1 MIRSLSAAA
10 RRIRAALS
18 PRSAAVKLCFPALCF
33 LCVSGCSLD
42 YGRTDASQ
50 AQIVSPEFVFYDAGF
65 THVERGET
73 KLRMEAEQI
82 EQYTGAGTMYGKN
95 VSFTVYGDNA
105 QPSLTGSC
113 SLLSADRENKL
124 YCFFSGIRIKSF
136 QHRAEITAD
145 SLRWNEKTSVLD
157 GGKDDEVG
165 VSLETETGSRITIRG
180 KAFSAHKDDL
190 SFAFGES
197 VSGEI
202 Q

>member
-1 MIRSLSAAA
+1 M
-10 RRIRAALS
+10 
-18 PRSAAVKLCFPALCF
+18 
-33 LCVSGCSLD
+33 
-42 YGRTDASQ
+42 
-50 AQIVSPEFVFYDAGF
+50 FYDAGF

-105 QPSLTGSC
+105 QPSLIGSC

-136 QHRAEITAD
+136 QHRAELTAD

>member
-1 MIRSLSAAA
+1 MMRPLSAVPH
-10 RRIRAALS
+10 RIRAALC
-18 PRSAAVKLCFPALCF
+18 PRSAAISLCFAALCF

-42 YGRTDASQ
+42 YGSSSQ

-65 THVERGET
+65 THVERGKT

-82 EQYTGAGTMYGKN
+82 EQYTGADSLYGKN
-95 VSFTVYGDNA
+95 VSFAVYGDNSE
-105 QPSLTGSC
+105 PSLTGSC

-124 YCFFSGIRIKSF
+124 YCFFSGIQIKSAE
-136 QHRAEITAD
+136 HRAEITAD

-157 GGKDDEVG
+157 GGKDDTVN

-180 KAFSAHKDDL
+180 KAFSARKDDL

>member
-1 MIRSLSAAA
+1 MMRPLSAVPH
-10 RRIRAALS
+10 RIRAALCL
-18 PRSAAVKLCFPALCF
+18 RSAAVGLCFAALCF

-42 YGRTDASQ
+42 YGRSSQ

-82 EQYTGAGTMYGKN
+82 EQYTGADSMYGKN
-95 VSFTVYGDNA
+95 VSFVVYGDNSE
-105 QPSLTGSC
+105 PSLTGSC

-157 GGKDDEVG
+157 GGKDDTVN

-180 KAFSAHKDDL
+180 KAFSARKDDL

>member
-1 MIRSLSAAA
+1 MMRPLSAVPH
-10 RRIRAALS
+10 RIRAALC
-18 PRSAAVKLCFPALCF
+18 PRSAAVGLCFAALCF
-33 LCVSGCSLD
+33 CGCSLD
-42 YGRTDASQ
+42 YGSSSQ

-82 EQYTGAGTMYGKN
+82 EQYTGADSLYGKN
-95 VSFTVYGDNA
+95 VSFAVYDDNSE
-105 QPSLTGSC
+105 PSLTGSC

-157 GGKDDEVG
+157 GGKDDTVN

-180 KAFSAHKDDL
+180 KAFSARKDDL